1 METVDVLKEM
11 FRDVGATATWNW
23 QDVLRNIKSDDRY
36 KYINMGMQERK
47 QVFAEYLNDVKQ
59 EERAN

>member
-1 METVDVLKEM
+1 M
-11 FRDVGATATWNW
+11 FHDVGATATWNW